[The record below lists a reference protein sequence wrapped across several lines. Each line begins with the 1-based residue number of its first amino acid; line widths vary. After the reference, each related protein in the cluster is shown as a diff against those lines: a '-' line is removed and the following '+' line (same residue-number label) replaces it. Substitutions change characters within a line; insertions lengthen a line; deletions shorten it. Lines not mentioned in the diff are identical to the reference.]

1 MSAIW
6 HSREPRHSNPCHD
19 QPLYKGGS
27 DTALTRCTC
36 REGVYTDSWHCVPSV
51 CKAAHSMN
59 ALQAMEGTDPK
70 GIRMA
75 YVPRPII
82 KSTHAQA
89 IRRSGLRLARYRGPC
104 KNTFQHVLTAA
115 AINMAVMDSDFFQIR
130 GRDLYCA
137 NTVGE
142 IPLSCQFSPFAAY
155 HFRGS
160 RREHTLMEPQNR
172 DPYKSTQD
180 PGARNLHQK
189 IASERK

>member
-1 MSAIW
+1 MTNPYIRAAQIQ
-6 HSREPRHSNPCHD
+6 HSRDALAGKGFTPIAGTAYRRSARPRIPRMRFR
-19 QPLYKGGS
+19 
-27 DTALTRCTC
+27 RC
-36 REGVYTDSWHCVPSV
+36 
-51 CKAAHSMN
+51 
-59 ALQAMEGTDPK
+59 EGTDPK